1 MKRLPIGK
9 NKKNFHKTY
18 FKFSV
23 PQVNK
28 HSGYSMFW
36 KILSKEKRIDLIFHN
51 DINYK
56 QRRFHVLHNILVSG
70 V

>member
-1 MKRLPIGK
+1 MYFILSLACDKENLGDK
-9 NKKNFHKTY
+9 GWKGYQLAKTKKTFHKTY

-36 KILSKEKRIDLIFHN
+36 KILSKEKRID
-51 DINYK
+51 
-56 QRRFHVLHNILVSG
+56 
-70 V
+70 